1 MIGDRIGM
9 NRQSG
14 YDLFVLAPVLPSS
27 PDIATLLA
35 RRARELPDSLAFTF
49 GGESLTFPQ
58 LAEDAERLGGIL
70 RHDGV
75 EAGDRVAL
83 VLPAGLGLVRLFYA
97 IQRIGAAPCIF
108 DPHVPTKTTERRVAA
123 IRPRCTLTDVPR
135 SGRGTA
141 PLPPIAGDPEALA
154 FLQQTSGTSGEPLAA
169 VILQRNVLASLDSIQ
184 ERIDPSAGD
193 VLAGWVPPWHDL
205 GLLRF
210 VIAPVA
216 FGLPCHLVAPAV
228 KTIPEWFAVMTR
240 VRATITGAP
249 DFAWQLASRLVDPA
263 AADLRAL
270 RWATNGGEPVRASTI
285 AAFESRFGLRGVICP
300 GYGLAEATLGVS
312 TMRPGDG
319 LRVDGRG
326 NVSCGRPLKGVDVR
340 IDGDEILVR
349 GPAVFQGYFDAEEAT
364 GRALQEGWLHTGDTG
379 TLDEEGNLYVL
390 GRLRAMLKRGGMT
403 LAPRELEE
411 AAQSV
416 PGVRLAAAV
425 GVPSALT
432 EEIVLVVESEPGTVD
447 VERAV
452 AAAVEE
458 AIGFPPDQVLVQGPR
473 TIARTSNGK
482 IRHAMLRDQLSE
494 SRLRSS
500 PSVISEG
507 RSSK

>member
-1 MIGDRIGM
+1 M
-9 NRQSG
+9 
-14 YDLFVLAPVLPSS
+14 LPSS
-27 PDIATLLA
+27 PTIATLLA
-35 RRARELPDSLAFTF
+35 RRARELPDALAFTF
-49 GGESLTFPQ
+49 GSESLTFRQ
-58 LAEDAERLGGIL
+58 LADDAERLGGIL
-70 RHDGV
+70 RHDGI

-83 VLPAGLGLVRLFYA
+83 VLPAGLDLVRLFYA

-108 DPHVPTKTTERRVAA
+108 DPHVPAPTTEHRVAG
-123 IRPRCTLTDVPR
+123 IRPRCMLTDVPGAGR
-135 SGRGTA
+135 SA
-141 PLPPIAGDPEALA
+141 VPLPPLAGDPNAVA

-169 VILQRNVLASLDSIQ
+169 VILQRHVLASLDAIQ
-184 ERIDPSAGD
+184 DRIDPSAGD

-210 VIAPVA
+210 VIDPVA
-216 FGLPCHLVAPAV
+216 FGLPCHLVRPAV
-228 KTIPEWFAVMTR
+228 KTIPEWFAVMSR

-263 AADLRAL
+263 TVDLRAL

-285 AAFESRFGLRGVICP
+285 EAFESRFGLQDVICP

-312 TMRPGDG
+312 TTRGGDG
-319 LRVDGRG
+319 LRVDDRG
-326 NVSCGRPLKGVDVR
+326 NVSCGKPLKGVEVR
-340 IDGDEILVR
+340 IDEGEILVR
-349 GPAVFQGYFDAEEAT
+349 GPAVFDGYFDAEEAT
-364 GRALQEGWLHTGDTG
+364 GRALRQGWLHTGDTG
-379 TLDEEGNLYVL
+379 ALDDDGHLYVL
-390 GRLRAMLKRGGMT
+390 GRRRAMIKRGGMT

-411 AAQSV
+411 AAQTV
-416 PGVRLAAAV
+416 AGVRLAAAV
-425 GVPSALT
+425 GVPATLT
-432 EEIVLVVESEPGTVD
+432 EEIVVVVEVEREAEPGAGD

-452 AAAVEE
+452 ATAVEQ
-458 AIGFPPDQVLVQGPR
+458 AIGFPPDRVLVQGPR

-482 IRHAMLRDQLSE
+482 IRHAVLRDQLSA

>member
-1 MIGDRIGM
+1 M
-9 NRQSG
+9 
-14 YDLFVLAPVLPSS
+14 LPSS

-35 RRARELPDSLAFTF
+35 RRAREFPHSLAFTF
-49 GGESLTFPQ
+49 GQESLTFRQ
-58 LAEDAERLGGIL
+58 LADEAERLGGIL

-83 VLPAGLGLVRLFYA
+83 VLPAGLELVRLFYA
-97 IQRIGAAPCIF
+97 VQRIGAAPCIF
-108 DPHVPTKTTERRVAA
+108 DPHVPAGTTERRVAG
-123 IRPRCTLTDVPR
+123 IRPRCTLTEIPDE
-135 SGRGTA
+135 GRGTA
-141 PLPPIAGDPEALA
+141 PLPPIAADPNAVA

-184 ERIDPSAGD
+184 DRIDPSERD
-193 VLAGWVPPWHDL
+193 VFAGWVPPWHDL

-216 FGLPCHLVAPAV
+216 FGLPCHLIPPAV
-228 KTIPEWFAVMTR
+228 KTIPEWFAVMSR

-263 AADLRAL
+263 AVDLRAL

-285 AAFESRFGLRGVICP
+285 KAFEARFGLHDVICP

-312 TMRPGDG
+312 TTRGADG

-326 NVSCGRPLKGVDVR
+326 NVSCGKLLQGVEVR
-340 IDGDEILVR
+340 IEEDEILVR
-349 GPAVFQGYFDAEEAT
+349 GPAVFHGYFDAEEAT
-364 GRALQEGWLHTGDTG
+364 GRALRGGWLHTGDTG
-379 TLDEEGNLYVL
+379 ALDGDGNLYVL

-411 AAQSV
+411 AAQRV

-425 GVPSALT
+425 GLPSAFT
-432 EEIVLVVESEPGTVD
+432 EEIVLVVESEPVAVD

-452 AAAVEE
+452 ATAVEQ
-458 AIGFPPDQVLVQGPR
+458 AIGFPPDRVLVQGPR

-482 IRHAMLRDQLSE
+482 IRHAVLRDQLTA